1 MTSAP
6 SGKRDRFR
14 LITSAACTVRQ
25 RLRPSWRS
33 ALIAADNAVYKWVPC
48 AAAFGLVYL
57 IGFGPASFSGY
68 DDEVGFVV
76 IHDSEFGSN
85 LWWLVILFGI
95 AFVFYLAGEIRKEI
109 SEGGAPATDV
119 LATWAGGLARVATTL
134 GVVFTSSA
142 TAAWYQGQLLNP
154 SAAPLQGINAHD
166 PESLLA
172 TQYFLITLLTG
183 SLAIGIELRKR
194 SHADV
199 AVRGAPVKRWRSR
212 VVVVSAVVLAL
223 GAREAM
229 ANVEKTGVDV
239 PFGGT
244 LTFVATAGLL
254 LALSPGAALRRM
266 GAGALAFSVG
276 ILSAAWG
283 FLYGLG
289 YETRSMTVVSHGVRK
304 DVAPHLSL
312 KHEQAK
318 RLGEV
323 VTHYASGAILLLLAT
338 GLVIYHHHQRRL
350 ECASATHGAD
360 GATVTL
366 GQRWVSRG

>member
-1 MTSAP
+1 
-6 SGKRDRFR
+6 
-14 LITSAACTVRQ
+14 V
-25 RLRPSWRS
+25 
-33 ALIAADNAVYKWVPC
+33 
-48 AAAFGLVYL
+48 
-57 IGFGPASFSGY
+57 
-68 DDEVGFVV
+68 
-76 IHDSEFGSN
+76 
-85 LWWLVILFGI
+85 VILFGI
-95 AFVFYLAGEIRKEI
+95 AFAFYLAGEIRKKI

-134 GVVFTSSA
+134 GV
-142 TAAWYQGQLLNP
+142 
-154 SAAPLQGINAHD
+154 
-166 PESLLA
+166 
-172 TQYFLITLLTG
+172 
-183 SLAIGIELRKR
+183 GIELRKR
-194 SHADV
+194 SRADV

-212 VVVVSAVVLAL
+212 VVVVNAVVLAL

-229 ANVEKTGVDV
+229 ANVETTGVDV

-289 YETRSMTVVSHGVRK
+289 YETGSMTVVSNGVRK

-312 KHEQAK
+312 KHKQAK

-323 VTHYASGAILLLLAT
+323 ATHYASKAILLLLAT

-350 ECASATHGAD
+350 DRASATHSAD

-366 GQRWVSRG
+366 GHRWVSRGQPFRHSTTREAARSAS